1 MFVFRKFSMPLRE
14 RIPSEQGIYVDASK
28 QNSDTELGRL
38 MHDLNCCNAVEMY
51 DEILA
56 ERVHWLKETERGVED
71 MCGDMDEIRDEGIE
85 EGIAKEKARSFE
97 EKKKTARNLKKIEM
111 PIEQIALVMD
121 TDVKTVREWVAEE
134 LVPA

>member
-1 MFVFRKFSMPLRE
+1 
-14 RIPSEQGIYVDASK
+14 
-28 QNSDTELGRL
+28 
-38 MHDLNCCNAVEMY
+38 MY

-71 MCGDMDEIRDEGIE
+71 MCRDMDEIRDEGIE
-85 EGIAKEKARSFE
+85 EGIAKEKARCLE